1 MPRDKDDKDDI
12 AEDKQDSP
20 RPDKPSV
27 IYKTNRVSDI
37 NRPAQLKENHVEEM
51 TRQKKKIHF
60 NNDVKIKD
68 SPNHGFTLQSL
79 QAGEMGYTI
88 EEIADP
94 SGDEENP
101 VTVSAPYHRV
111 LSSTSICLLSYVFNT
126 QTNRT

>member
-12 AEDKQDSP
+12 AEDNKDSP
-20 RPDKPSV
+20 RPNEVNTDKPSV

-37 NRPAQLKENHVEEM
+37 NRPAQFKENHVEET

-94 SGDEENP
+94 SGDEESP
-101 VTVSAPYHRV
+101 VAVSILIFQGIILHIY
-111 LSSTSICLLSYVFNT
+111 LST
-126 QTNRT
+126 TNRT